1 MCTSLPIVHGLD
13 SPLDT
18 PPVIELVTC
27 KEGMT
32 TACPTEEKS
41 GSPSSTRRSP
51 SIMISSILRP
61 RRAQKRIR
69 ALSLSDLCDSSE
81 HYPCLKHQKAN
92 KIRHFA
98 PVAESLAEEHSVP
111 GNKASQHRLAVAKK
125 LTGLHQLLECKWQ
138 DWPKKHQVFVR
149 EVENMMHHYF
159 WLAADAMVS
168 GKHLWSL
175 VQKSPLIL
183 HLASQSSMQPRLSWT
198 YGSESFMGSMV
209 QMAASCT
216 SGTPG
221 HKVPEKV
228 CQKFRWMFHLY
239 LKGYIVMEE
248 E

>member
-32 TACPTEEKS
+32 TACPNEEKS
-41 GSPSSTRRSP
+41 GSTQLNKK
-51 SIMISSILRP
+51 ITKHYDKLNIE
-61 RRAQKRIR
+61 AQKRIR

-81 HYPCLKHQKAN
+81 HYPCLKHQKAAR
-92 KIRHFA
+92 IRHFA
-98 PVAESLAEEHSVP
+98 RVAESLAEEHSVP
-111 GNKASQHRLAVAKK
+111 GNKASQHRLAVAKT

-149 EVENMMHHYF
+149 EVENMMHHYS

-175 VQKSPLIL
+175 VQKSHLIL

-228 CQKFRWMFHLY
+228 CQKIRLLFHLY
-239 LKGYIVMEE
+239 MKGYIVMEE

>member
-32 TACPTEEKS
+32 TACPNEEKS
-41 GSPSSTRRSP
+41 GSTQLNKK
-51 SIMISSILRP
+51 ITKHYDKLNIE
-61 RRAQKRIR
+61 AQKRIR

-81 HYPCLKHQKAN
+81 HYPCLKHQKAAR
-92 KIRHFA
+92 IRHFA
-98 PVAESLAEEHSVP
+98 RVAESLAEEHSVP
-111 GNKASQHRLAVAKK
+111 GNTASQHRLAVAKT

-149 EVENMMHHYF
+149 EVENMMHHYS

-175 VQKSPLIL
+175 VQKSHLIL

-228 CQKFRWMFHLY
+228 CQKIRLLFHLY
-239 LKGYIVMEE
+239 MKGYIVMEE

>member
-1 MCTSLPIVHGLD
+1 VHGLD

-32 TACPTEEKS
+32 TACPNEEKS
-41 GSPSSTRRSP
+41 GSTQLNKK
-51 SIMISSILRP
+51 ITKHYDKLNIE
-61 RRAQKRIR
+61 AQKRIR

-92 KIRHFA
+92 TIRHFA

-175 VQKSPLIL
+175 VQKSHLIL

-228 CQKFRWMFHLY
+228 CQKFRLLFHLS
-239 LKGYIVMEE
+239 
-248 E
+248 

>member
-32 TACPTEEKS
+32 TACANEEKS
-41 GSPSSTRRSP
+41 GSTQLNKK
-51 SIMISSILRP
+51 ITKHYDKLNVE
-61 RRAQKRIR
+61 AQKRIR

-81 HYPCLKHQKAN
+81 HYPCLKHQKAAR
-92 KIRHFA
+92 IRHFA
-98 PVAESLAEEHSVP
+98 RVAESLAEEHSVP
-111 GNKASQHRLAVAKK
+111 GNKASQHRLAVAKT

-149 EVENMMHHYF
+149 EVENMMHHYS

-175 VQKSPLIL
+175 VQKSHLIL

-221 HKVPEKV
+221 HKVPGKV
-228 CQKFRWMFHLY
+228 CQKFRLLFHLY
-239 LKGYIVMEE
+239 MKGYIVMEE

>member
-32 TACPTEEKS
+32 TACPNEEKS
-41 GSPSSTRRSP
+41 GSTQLNKK
-51 SIMISSILRP
+51 ITKHYDKLNIE
-61 RRAQKRIR
+61 AQKRIR

-81 HYPCLKHQKAN
+81 HYPCLKHQKAAR
-92 KIRHFA
+92 IRHFA
-98 PVAESLAEEHSVP
+98 RVAESLAEEHSVP
-111 GNKASQHRLAVAKK
+111 GNKASQHRLAVAKT

-228 CQKFRWMFHLY
+228 CQKFRLLFHLY
-239 LKGYIVMEE
+239 MKGYIVMEE